1 MNGMEWSD
9 WLVYGSVVVVKATVL
24 LGCAY
29 LVSVLLRRRSAA
41 VRHAVWAAAITGVVA
56 LPWLG
61 AAFPSLR
68 VAVPVPGWPA
78 ATEAAPLPAD
88 APLSAPMSGAGAE
101 LDGLAASAVATRSV
115 VAAADPEAVAWGPA
129 RLGPARSGWPL
140 PVSGP
145 AVLLMVWL
153 AGALAVLGYT
163 LLCMLHVHILARRA
177 RELRNMRVLAR
188 AHGIA
193 SELGVTWP
201 VEVLEGDADAMPMTF
216 GVVSDTLLLPA
227 SAKAWPAD
235 RLEAVLRHELAHIRR
250 RDSLTQLVADVGC
263 ALYWFHPGVWLA
275 ARRLRMEREHA
286 CDDVVLLAGARA
298 SDYAHELL
306 EIARTM
312 RTRPLL
318 SRAALAMAQ
327 RSRLRARLVA
337 VLEDRPRAA
346 RVPGTL
352 LAPIAVAALTLV
364 MTLAVVTPSGASAGE
379 ASGSLVGDT
388 LPPMPPLPAPA
399 PLPDLPPAVPPA
411 PPPAPQ
417 VVPPVAPPVAPAPPT
432 SPSAVPVPSAPPAP
446 PVPAVPVVPV
456 IPLVPLV
463 PSVPHA
469 YAQAVGCWGRFTGD
483 GTMIEREDGT
493 SRVSTIQ
500 KTVDGVSLCMRVVGD
515 VELDA
520 SGTAIRSMGPNA
532 AVVVASR
539 EEHRELY
546 LEITSAAGALEHAW
560 YVGGQRRQFDA
571 DAAEWRDAVMSVL
584 HSAVQIASIRG
595 EVARFRGEIASVRGR
610 RASLRGEIASIRG
623 REASLRG
630 QMASARGRT
639 ASLQGQVASIRGR
652 EASMRGEIDSQRGR
666 ISALEN
672 ARQRTTDPETRS
684 RREAEIGQ
692 ARAAIEAAERRIA
705 EYDAARR
712 IAEVE
717 ARLRT
722 HEVESQAAIRAAEE
736 RVASLETDSRIAAVE
751 ARLAALDVDGD
762 EARIQARIEA
772 LDADSR
778 IAAIEARLRPQEQ
791 RLRESLRRIR

>member
-1 MNGMEWSD
+1 MNGMVEWSD

-41 VRHAVWAAAITGVVA
+41 VRHAVWAAAIMGVVA

-68 VAVPVPGWPA
+68 VAVAVPGWPA
-78 ATEAAPLPAD
+78 VTEAAPLPAA
-88 APLSAPMSGAGAE
+88 APLSAPVWSGAAAE

-115 VAAADPEAVAWGPA
+115 AAAADAEAVASGPA
-129 RLGPARSGWPL
+129 RLAPAQSGWPL

-163 LLCMLHVHILARRA
+163 LLSMLYVHVLARRA
-177 RELRNMRVLAR
+177 RELRDIRVLAR

-216 GVVSDTLLLPA
+216 GVVSDTLLLPT

-298 SDYAHELL
+298 SDYAQELL

-312 RTRPLL
+312 RARPLL

-337 VLEDRPRAA
+337 VLDDRPRAA

-364 MTLAVVTPSGASAGE
+364 MTLAVVTPSRASAGE
-379 ASGSLVGDT
+379 GSGSLVGDT
-388 LPPMPPLPAPA
+388 LPAMPPLPAPA
-399 PLPDLPPAVPPA
+399 PRPAL
-411 PPPAPQ
+411 PPAPQ
-417 VVPPVAPPVAPAPPT
+417 VAPPVVPPPAPLVAPLVAPAPPT
-432 SPSAVPVPSAPPAP
+432 FPPPVPVPSAPPVP
-446 PVPAVPVVPV
+446 PVPPVLPLSAVPHG
-456 IPLVPLV
+456 
-463 PSVPHA
+463 HA
-469 YAQAVGCWGRFTGD
+469 QTVGCWGRFTGD

-493 SRVSTIQ
+493 YRVRTIQ

-532 AVVVASR
+532 AVVLASR

-546 LEITSAAGALEHAW
+546 LEITSAAGAVEHAW
-560 YVGGQRRQFDA
+560 YVDGQRRQFDA

-595 EVARFRGEIASVRGR
+595 EVASLRGEIASVRGR
-610 RASLRGEIASIRG
+610 RASLRGEVASIRG

-630 QMASARGRT
+630 QMASAGGRT

-672 ARQRTTDPETRS
+672 AWRSTTDPATRS
-684 RREAEIGQ
+684 RLEAEIGQ
-692 ARAAIEAAERRIA
+692 ARAAIEAVERRIA
-705 EYDAARR
+705 EYDAAGR

-722 HEVESQAAIRAAEE
+722 QEAESAASMRAAEE

-751 ARLAALDVDGD
+751 ARLAALDVEG
-762 EARIQARIEA
+762 EVARIQARIEA
-772 LDADSR
+772 LDADGR
-778 IAAIEARLRPQEQ
+778 IAAVEARLRPQEQ